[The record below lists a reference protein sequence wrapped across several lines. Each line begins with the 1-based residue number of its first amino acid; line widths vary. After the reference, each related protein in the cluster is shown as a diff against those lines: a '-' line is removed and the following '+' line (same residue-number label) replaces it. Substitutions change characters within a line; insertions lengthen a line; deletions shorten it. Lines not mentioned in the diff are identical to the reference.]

1 MYILGISCYYHDS
14 AAVLLRDGILIAAA
28 EEERFTRVKHDY
40 AFPYNAIKFCLEYEG
55 ISGKDLG
62 YVVFHEKPFLKFER
76 IIKTIIST
84 YPKSA
89 CLFQEVAINWMKEKL
104 WIKSRI
110 ADYLNITEDKILF
123 CEHHLSHASSAF
135 LCSPFKES
143 AILTVDGVGEWA
155 TLTLG
160 KGRADWDGSGENKVE
175 IFNQINFPH
184 SLGLLYSVFTAFL
197 GFKVNNGE
205 YKVMGMSAYGKPKYL
220 DRIYEIVK
228 VNSDGSFR
236 LNMKY
241 FSYHYSTRQSFN
253 KNFIGLFGLPRTP
266 GERFVLDGNRGASSE
281 EMRKSR
287 RYADIASSIQKFTED
302 ILIKIANHLYDKTG
316 FKNLCMAG
324 GVALNCVANYKILNN
339 TPFENIFIQPAA
351 GDSGAALGAALY
363 VWHCFLN
370 NRRKF
375 VLNHTYWGKGY
386 SSVEVEKILQNKGV
400 MYKKFDGQKELI
412 DYVGSRIINQKVIGW
427 YQGRFEW
434 GPRALGNRSILAD
447 PRNARMKEIVN
458 NKIKF
463 REPFRPFAPSV
474 LKEYACD
481 FFEIRDVNAHYPFKF
496 MLYTVSGRREEEIP
510 AVIHVDGSS
519 RIQVVDKDINPLYYE
534 LIERFYH
541 HTGIPLVLNTSF
553 NLKGEP
559 IVNTPEE
566 AYNTFLRSGMDVL
579 VLENYVI
586 EKKEG

>member
-14 AAVLLRDGILIAAA
+14 AAVLLKDGILVAAA

-40 AFPYNAIKFCLEYEG
+40 SFPCQAIKFCLEYEG
-55 ISGKDLG
+55 ITGKDLDF
-62 YVVFHEKPFLKFER
+62 VIFHEKPFLKFER
-76 IIKTIIST
+76 IIKTIIAT
-84 YPKSA
+84 YPRSA
-89 CLFQEVAINWMKEKL
+89 HLFQEVAINWLKEKL

-110 ADYLNITEDKILF
+110 AEFLDISENRILF

-135 LCSPFKES
+135 FCSPFKES

-160 KGRADWDGSGENKVE
+160 RAEGDWDGNGENRITILE
-175 IFNQINFPH
+175 QIDFPH

-205 YKVMGMSAYGKPKYL
+205 YKVMGMSAYGEPKYL
-220 DRIYEIVK
+220 DRIYELVS

-241 FSYHYSTRQSFN
+241 FSYHYSTCRSFN
-253 KNFIGLFGLPRTP
+253 NNFIKLFGSPRKP
-266 GERFVLDGNRGASSE
+266 GQRFVVDRIKGATE
-281 EMRKSR
+281 DEIKENKRF
-287 RYADIASSIQKFTED
+287 ADIASSIQKFTED
-302 ILIKIANHLYDKTG
+302 TLIKIANHLYNKTG
-316 FKNLCMAG
+316 SKNLCIAG
-324 GVALNCVANYKILNN
+324 GVALNCVANYKIFKN

-363 VWHCFLN
+363 LWHCFLN
-370 NRRKF
+370 KKREF
-375 VLNHTYWGKGY
+375 ILNHSYWGKEY
-386 SSVEVEKILQNKGV
+386 SQAEIDKFLQTEGIT
-400 MYKKFDGQKELI
+400 YKKVQDFKQLI
-412 DYVGSRIINQKVIGW
+412 DYVVSKIMDQKIVGW

-447 PRNARMKEIVN
+447 PRNPDMKEIIN

-474 LKEYACD
+474 LKEHGYD
-481 FFEIRDVNAHYPFKF
+481 FFELEDVEIHYPFRF
-496 MLYTVSGRREEEIP
+496 MLYTVPGKNRDKIP

-519 RIQVVDKDINPLYYE
+519 RIQIVDRNTNPLYYE
-534 LIERFYH
+534 LIKEFYH
-541 HTGIPLVLNTSF
+541 RTGIPLVLNTSF

-559 IVNTPEE
+559 IVNTPQD
-566 AYNTFLRSGMDVL
+566 AYSTFLRSGIDIL
-579 VLENYVI
+579 VMGDCVV
-586 EKKEG
+586 EK